1 MEKSY
6 KIILSCVC
14 VALVFTLLGFGIG
27 RMSDTAPATDSNQ
40 TINVGDTENETWDSN
55 PKNNVDNTE
64 SETKDNSQ
72 RNNVGNT
79 RDGENSIK
87 IIQDG
92 KEWTII
98 VDPSVVGDEFD
109 WSDYD
114 YIGITGDHE

>member
-14 VALVFTLLGFGIG
+14 IALVFALLGFGIG
-27 RMSDTAPATDSNQ
+27 RMTDTSPATDSNQ

-55 PKNNVDNTE
+55 PKNSVDNTE

-98 VDPSVVGDEFD
+98 VDPSVVGDDFD
-109 WSDYD
+109 WGNYGD
-114 YIGITGDHE
+114 IGITGDHE

>member
-14 VALVFTLLGFGIG
+14 VALVFTLLGFGLG
-27 RMSDTAPATDSNQ
+27 RMTDIPPAADGNQ
-40 TINVGDTENETWDSN
+40 TINACDTESETGDSN

-64 SETKDNSQ
+64 SETKNNSQ
-72 RNNVGNT
+72 KNNIGNT
-79 RDGENSIK
+79 RDEENSIK

-98 VDPSVVGDEFD
+98 ADPSVVGDEFD